1 MTDEIAVLTF
11 WRGRSFL
18 IQEGYLD
25 CILEFDTRKRRTPVM
40 IKNAVE
46 KTGEDTDGV
55 PLKSKYVA
63 DET

>member
-1 MTDEIAVLTF
+1 M
-11 WRGRSFL
+11 
-18 IQEGYLD
+18 D